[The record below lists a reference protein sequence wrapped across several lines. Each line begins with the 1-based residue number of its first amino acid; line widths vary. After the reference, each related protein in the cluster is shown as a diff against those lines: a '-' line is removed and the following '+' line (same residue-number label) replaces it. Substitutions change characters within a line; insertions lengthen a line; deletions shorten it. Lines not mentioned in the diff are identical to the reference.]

1 MTALRN
7 VLSVAVVLAAS
18 VGLGVGFAFAQD
30 KKPDDKKPEDKKPE
44 DPKPPMPPAPAPA
57 SDKQKFEPKFE
68 LNKAFFQ
75 VVTTDVEQTVKVQ
88 GGNDLK
94 LKHSQTF
101 YFKWTPTKQE
111 ADKWTVQLAI
121 EGVKLRVD
129 VAGTP
134 VNYDSTAENAN
145 AQNPGLNEFFKNLLT
160 SSFTVTFGK
169 GMSVE
174 KVEGQ
179 DALLRNLGT
188 ANQQMEALLK
198 KILTPE
204 SLKEMS
210 DPLAGLTPGTE
221 KGPGE
226 KWTKTTTLKLGP
238 IGEYDRSYAFEH
250 KGKDKEKADLE
261 RVEVKATLTYKPP
274 QGDADGLLFRI
285 TRGDLSTQNP
295 KAGYYLFDP
304 KTGWL
309 TKSEMEV
316 TMSGSLEVAVG
327 TTTTSVQLFQ
337 KQTTTVETKGETFL
351 PKK

>member
-7 VLSVAVVLAAS
+7 VLTVAAVLAA
-18 VGLGVGFAFAQD
+18 VGFGFAQD
-30 KKPDDKKPEDKKPE
+30 KKADE
-44 DPKPPMPPAPAPA
+44 PKPPTPPAPAPA

-68 LNKAFFQ
+68 LNKPFFQ
-75 VVTTDVEQTVKVQ
+75 LVTTDVDQTVKVQ

-101 YFKWTPTKQE
+101 FFKWLPTKQDG
-111 ADKWTVQLAI
+111 DKWTVQLTI

-129 VAGTP
+129 VASNP
-134 VNYDSTAENAN
+134 VSYDSTTENAN
-145 AQNPGLNEFFKNLLT
+145 TQNPGLNEFFKNLVGST
-160 SSFTVTFGK
+160 FTVVFGK
-169 GMSVE
+169 GMQPE

-179 DALLRNLGT
+179 EALLKNLGA

-198 KILTPE
+198 KILTTE

-221 KGPGE
+221 KGPNE
-226 KWTKTTTLKLGP
+226 KWTKTTKLTLGP
-238 IGEYDRSYAFEH
+238 IGEYDRQYTFEY
-250 KGKDKEKADLE
+250 KGKDKEKAELD
-261 RVEVKATLTYKPP
+261 RVEVKANLTYKPP

-285 TRGDLSTQNP
+285 KSGDLATQNP

-309 TKSEMEV
+309 VKSELAV
-316 TMSGSLEVAVG
+316 TMSGTLVVAVG
-327 TTTTSVQLFQ
+327 QTETSVQLFQ
-337 KQTTTVETKGETFL
+337 TQTTTVETKGETFL
-351 PKK
+351 PKKQ

>member
-1 MTALRN
+1 MTALRK
-7 VLSVAVVLAAS
+7 VLSVAVVLTACI
-18 VGLGVGFAFAQD
+18 GLGVGFAFAQ
-30 KKPDDKKPEDKKPE
+30 DKKPEDKKPE
-44 DPKPPMPPAPAPA
+44 DPKPPMPPAPPAPA

-68 LNKAFFQ
+68 EGKPFYQ
-75 VVTTDVEQTVKVQ
+75 VVSTDVEQAVKVQ
-88 GGNDLK
+88 GGNELK

-101 YFKWTPTKQE
+101 YFKWTPGKKDG
-111 ADKWTVQLAI
+111 DKWPVQLAI

-134 VNYDSTAENAN
+134 VTYDSTQENAN

-160 SSFTVTFGK
+160 ANFTVTFGK

-174 KVEGQ
+174 KVEGHE
-179 DALLRNLGT
+179 ALLAKLGA

-221 KGPGE
+221 KAPGE
-226 KWTKTTTLKLGP
+226 KWTKTTNLKLGP
-238 IGEYDRSYAFEH
+238 IGEYDRSYAYEY
-250 KGKDKEKADLE
+250 KGKDKEKAELD

-274 QGDADGLLFRI
+274 QGDADGLLFKI
-285 TRGDLSTQNP
+285 TRGDLSTPNP
-295 KAGYYLFDP
+295 KAGYYLYDP

-309 TKSEMEV
+309 AKSEMEV

-337 KQTTTVETKGETFL
+337 KQTTTVETKGESFL
-351 PKK
+351 KK